1 MKRTFTTLSVIVFV
15 IFAACKKSSSPIT
28 SPATTTTDSSLIMGK
43 WTLASEVEVWYS
55 LNGAFTD
62 SSHFPVTSQDTY
74 DFEKGTLY
82 TSYLHSSGLV
92 LDTSSYNIV
101 NNQYL
106 AVYNPT
112 DGYDTAKIQISHD
125 TLTMTSISYNTVD
138 LNGNPA
144 NGYDTAVLIKN

>member
-1 MKRTFTTLSVIVFV
+1 MKRVFTTLSVIVLI
-15 IFAACKKSSSPIT
+15 IFAACKKSSTPIST
-28 SPATTTTDSSLIMGK
+28 PPATDSSLIMGK
-43 WTLASEVEVWYS
+43 WTLISEVEDWYS
-55 LNGAFTD
+55 LNGAFSD

-82 TSYLHSSGLV
+82 TAYLHSSGLV
-92 LDTSSYNIV
+92 LDTLSYNIV

-112 DGYDTAKIQISHD
+112 NGYDTAKIQISHD

>member
-1 MKRTFTTLSVIVFV
+1 MKRVFTTLFVIVLV
-15 IFAACKKSSSPIT
+15 IFAACKKSSTPIST
-28 SPATTTTDSSLIMGK
+28 PTATDSSLIMGK
-43 WTLASEVEVWYS
+43 WTLISEVEVWYS
-55 LNGAFTD
+55 LTGAFSD

-74 DFEKGTLY
+74 DFEKGTVY
-82 TSYLHSSGLV
+82 TAYLHSSGLV
-92 LDTSSYNIV
+92 LDTSSYNIY
-101 NNQYL
+101 NSQYL

-112 DGYDTAKIQISHD
+112 DGADTAKIQISHD

>member
-1 MKRTFTTLSVIVFV
+1 MKRAFTTLSVIVLI
-15 IFAACKKSSSPIT
+15 IFAACKKSSSPIP
-28 SPATTTTDSSLIMGK
+28 SSASSTDSSLILGK
-43 WTLASEVEVWYS
+43 WTLVSEVEAWYS
-55 LNGAFTD
+55 LNGNFSD
-62 SSHFPVTSQDTY
+62 SSHFPVTAQDTY
-74 DFEKGTLY
+74 DFEKGVVY

-112 DGYDTAKIQISHD
+112 DGADTAKITISHD
-125 TLTMTSISYNTVD
+125 TLTMTSVSYNTVD

>member
-1 MKRTFTTLSVIVFV
+1 MKRAFITLSVIVLV
-15 IFAACKKSSSPIT
+15 IFAACKKSSNPIT
-28 SPATTTTDSSLIMGK
+28 PPTTSTDSSLILGK
-43 WTLASEVEVWYS
+43 WTLVSDVEVWYS
-55 LNGAFTD
+55 LNGAFSD
-62 SSHFPVTSQDTY
+62 SSHFPVTSQDYY
-74 DFEKGTLY
+74 DFEKGTVY

-101 NNQYL
+101 SNQYL

-125 TLTMTSISYNTVD
+125 SLTMTSISYNTVD

-144 NGYDTAVLIKN
+144 NGYDTAILIKN

>member
-1 MKRTFTTLSVIVFV
+1 MKRAFTTLSVIVLV
-15 IFAACKKSSSPIT
+15 IFAACKKSSSPIP
-28 SPATTTTDSSLIMGK
+28 SPTTATDSSLILGK
-43 WTLASEVEVWYS
+43 WTLISEVEVWYS
-55 LNGAFTD
+55 LNGAFSD
-62 SSHFPVTSQDTY
+62 SSHFPVGSQDTY
-74 DFEKGTLY
+74 DFEKGTVY

-92 LDTSSYNIV
+92 LDTSSYNIY

-125 TLTMTSISYNTVD
+125 SLTMTSISYNTVD

-144 NGYDTAVLIKN
+144 NGYDTAILIKN

>member
-1 MKRTFTTLSVIVFV
+1 MKRTFTTLSVIVLV
-15 IFAACKKSSSPIT
+15 IFAACKKSSSPIP
-28 SPATTTTDSSLIMGK
+28 SPPAATDSSLILGK
-43 WTLASEVEVWYS
+43 WTLVSDVEVWYS
-55 LNGAFTD
+55 LNGAFSD
-62 SSHFPVTSQDTY
+62 SSRFPVSTQDYY
-74 DFEKGTLY
+74 DFGKGTVY

-92 LDTSSYNIV
+92 LDTSSYNIY
-101 NNQYL
+101 NSQYL

-112 DGYDTAKIQISHD
+112 DGADTAKIQISHD